1 MADLDPG
8 EHTIDELRDELDDI
22 DDRETLEE
30 LREAETDGEDR
41 TGAKE
46 AIDER
51 LDTITDDEGDGDDE
65 DGSESSDNG
74 DDEDEES
81 DEESDDEEDGD
92 EAESDS
98 DESAGSSQDG
108 DAVGIVEVRDHVRQ
122 SASDLIGRPLDGI
135 VEIERTDDG
144 WRALTEIIER
154 RSVPDTQDIL
164 GRYALDLD
172 DSGRIIGYRRLE
184 RYRRGDT
191 KRDEEAPAGG

>member
-51 LDTITDDEGDGDDE
+51 LDAVDDEGDSDGDE
-65 DGSESSDNG
+65 SESG
-74 DDEDEES
+74 EDEES
-81 DEESDDEEDGD
+81 DEEDDENEG
-92 EAESDS
+92 S
-98 DESAGSSQDG
+98 DESAGGGQDG
-108 DAVGIVEVRDHVRQ
+108 DTVGIVDIRDHVQ
-122 SASDLIGRPLDGI
+122 QNASDLIGRPLDGI